1 MSGKFFLKA
10 LGGALSV
17 LVVLVMILGIH
28 IYMVTKPK
36 ADAKTVA
43 MARIDIKQHIEED
56 DASAIEKWLS
66 EQEGVQ
72 RVVLNRE
79 TNMIVFTFYP
89 VKVSADQLAENLKY
103 IFGIDATRY
112 KPSAEQMASGCP
124 AMSGTVT
131 GKVFSFLKHK
141 L

>member
-124 AMSGTVT
+124 AMSGTFT